1 MRNPPPELPADL
13 APFPPRRPAPLPN
26 LAPPARLPDPP
37 GMATKHMHVKCNP
50 WELEQLAAIARREC
64 VPMTSLVRRMVRA
77 NLLEQKR

>member
-1 MRNPPPELPADL
+1 MRGGGPTAREMRPGQARVQPPDSDA
-13 APFPPRRPAPLPN
+13 AP
-26 LAPPARLPDPP
+26 
-37 GMATKHMHVKCNP
+37 TKHMHVKFNP